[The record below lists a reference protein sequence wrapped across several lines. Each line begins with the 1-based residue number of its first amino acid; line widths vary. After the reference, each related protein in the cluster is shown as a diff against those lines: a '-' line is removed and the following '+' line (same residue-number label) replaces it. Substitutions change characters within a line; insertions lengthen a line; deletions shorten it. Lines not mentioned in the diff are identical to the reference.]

1 MTAALST
8 PPLRRRARKSRKA
21 AKPARAVLIAGVEE
35 ETAQKLAGAYAR
47 MGFETVVARDY
58 EETLARLQEHPFALW
73 ILDAASLRLGE
84 SIVWASLRFAA
95 EGPMS
100 GIREVLEPREEVRT
114 PVILLSRSGETLVY
128 RALNAAATAPSIT
141 GWNREGWILG
151 MQEVPFEKEDL
162 EALTKAL
169 LAEALSGAAGPSRS

>member
-8 PPLRRRARKSRKA
+8 PPLPRRARKSRKA
-21 AKPARAVLIAGVEE
+21 AKPARAVLIAGIEK
-35 ETAQKLAGAYAR
+35 ETAGRLASVFEG
-47 MGFETVVARDY
+47 MGFEAVVARDY
-58 EETLARLQEHPFALW
+58 EETLSRLQEQPFALW
-73 ILDAASLRLGE
+73 VLDAASLRLEE

-95 EGPMS
+95 EGPM
-100 GIREVLEPREEVRT
+100 GGFREEMQPCDAART
-114 PVILLSRSGETLVY
+114 PVVLLARSGDTLAY

-162 EALTKAL
+162 EALTKEL
-169 LAEALSGAAGPSRS
+169 LAEALSGVAGPSRS